1 MNNRLAYTPKIANS
15 QIRDKGKRVLEI
27 LESKLGLPD
36 SLHIVETTDGRV
48 VRSGLDHLAIV
59 ACLFSD
65 TFHHGDEVIKRIL
78 ALGLGGLDHQCLMEE
93 QREIYGGRMEAV
105 IEETLCHVKRGDM
118 AVIVMVAT
126 EFWTQ
131 TVENELMLAKPLNG

>member
-1 MNNRLAYTPKIANS
+1 MNNRLAYNPKIANS

-65 TFHHGDEVIKRIL
+65 TFHHSDEVIKRVL
-78 ALGLGGLDHQCLMEE
+78 ALSLGGLDHQCLMEE
-93 QREIYGGRMEAV
+93 QREIDGGRMEAV